1 MPDLPSAAERF
12 LAGLSPIQQE
22 AARWNDGAM
31 LLLAGPGSGKTRV
44 LTRRIARL
52 LEESA
57 DQKYK
62 ILGLTFTNKAADEM
76 RSRVEELVPDHASRL
91 FLGTFH
97 SFCAEVLRQHGTHLG
112 IAPDFRIYSSRGD
125 LELIL
130 RGALEEVRKQGGDVG
145 DADMSLL
152 PVIERLRAEL
162 VEPTEA
168 PLHVASE
175 SLKERIT
182 AIYTAYDACQKRT
195 NSLDFGSLLFYAVK
209 LFNEFPAFARRY
221 RKVYAYWCID
231 EFQDSNTSQ
240 YALLRAMADDEFK
253 NLFAVADDDQIIYEW
268 NGASHR
274 RLDDFKRDFE
284 PEVLQLPT
292 NFRCPPQI
300 VSLANN
306 LIRHNTR
313 RMPGKKPFESG
324 KAAGL
329 FEQGV
334 VRLGRY
340 TSEREET
347 QIVAQDLRRLHTGAL
362 HEVAVLARNRRL
374 LEIAQRALAEVQ
386 VSSVIAQRR
395 DSFES
400 APFVWLNACLRQSN
414 HRRDAP
420 NLELLCATF
429 RELTGVELEPNDV
442 ISSAETTHQDYLRQ
456 WADLAMSM
464 ELPPSAQEAA
474 RQVNEQ
480 LVRKT
485 DYASFISFA
494 TGWFDTLVQGDGMEN
509 PEERFPG
516 YANDKRAWALLHK
529 EIIQTLGAS
538 VPLEAF
544 LHELDLRSKEP
555 PPQGNTVTLMTIHG
569 SKGKEFNHI
578 YLMGLAEDQLPSYQ
592 AKKRGPQSVEMEEER
607 RNCFVAITRARETL
621 TLTYA
626 QTYQGYSKE
635 PSRFLSEMGL
645 QVPSEG

>member
-1 MPDLPSAAERF
+1 MPDTFSSAERL

-22 AARWNDGAM
+22 AVRWNDGAM
-31 LLLAGPGSGKTRV
+31 LLLAGPGSGKTQV
-44 LTRRIARL
+44 LTLRIARL
-52 LEESA
+52 LEASA

-76 RSRVEELVPDHASRL
+76 RARVENLVPDHASRL

-112 IAPDFRIYSSRGD
+112 IAPDFRIYSTRGD

-145 DADMSLL
+145 DADVSLL

-162 VEPTEA
+162 VEPTDA

-182 AIYTAYDACQKRT
+182 AIYTAYDVCQKRT
-195 NSLDFGSLLFYAVK
+195 NALDFGSLLFYAVK
-209 LFNEFPAFARRY
+209 LFREFPAFARRY

-231 EFQDSNTSQ
+231 EFQDTNTSQ
-240 YALLRAMADDEFK
+240 YALLRAMAGDEFK
-253 NLFAVADDDQIIYEW
+253 NVFAVADDDQIIYEW

-292 NFRCPPQI
+292 NYRCLPQI
-300 VSLANN
+300 VSLANS

-324 KAAGL
+324 KPAGL
-329 FEQGV
+329 PEQGI

-340 TSEREET
+340 ASDREET
-347 QIVAQDLRRLHTGAL
+347 QAVAQDIRRLHAGAL
-362 HEVAVLARNRRL
+362 HKVAVLARNRRL
-374 LEIAQRALAEVQ
+374 LELAQRALTEVQ
-386 VSSVIAQRR
+386 VPSVIRQRR

-414 HRRDAP
+414 HRRDAQ

-429 RELTGVELEPNDV
+429 RELAGVELDPNDV
-442 ISSAETTHQDYLRQ
+442 IAAAETTHQDYFRQ
-456 WADLAMSM
+456 WADLATRADF
-464 ELPPSAQEAA
+464 PPSAQEAA
-474 RQVNEQ
+474 RQVTEQ
-480 LVRKT
+480 LVRRT
-485 DYASFISFA
+485 DYTSFIAFA
-494 TGWFDTLVQGDGMEN
+494 TGWFDTLMQADGAGST
-509 PEERFPG
+509 EERFAG
-516 YANDKRAWALLHK
+516 YANDKRAWALLNK
-529 EIIQTLGAS
+529 EISQTLGTGA
-538 VPLEAF
+538 PLEAF

-555 PPQGNTVTLMTIHG
+555 PPQANTVSLMTIHG
-569 SKGKEFNHI
+569 AKGKEFDHI
-578 YLMGLAEDQLPSYQ
+578 YLMGLAEDQLPSFQ
-592 AKKRGPQSVEMEEER
+592 ARKRGDQSVEMEEER
-607 RNCFVAITRARETL
+607 RNCFVAVTRARETL

-626 QTYQGYSKE
+626 QTYSGYAKE
-635 PSRFLSEMGL
+635 PSRFLTEMGF
-645 QVPSEG
+645 QIPSPG